1 MFSNEKTVEVKVEG
15 IEEPVQL
22 STSEFEH
29 VEGDDT
35 VPEDQRETMTQ
46 IVNYRGDHETDAGET
61 IHVHLRLAVQTTRH
75 TEPGEAQDGSDL
87 GVEDIASIQ
96 VLDTEGIE
104 KDQESGELVVDAEDL
119 IGEPFNAV
127 F

>member
-1 MFSNEKTVEVKVEG
+1 MFASDKTIEVRVEG
-15 IEEPVQL
+15 IDEPVQL
-22 STSEFEH
+22 PTSEFEH
-29 VEGDDT
+29 VEGDDN

-46 IVNYRGDHETDAGET
+46 IVSYRGDHETDAGET

-87 GVEDIASIQ
+87 VVEDIATIA
-96 VLDTEGIE
+96 VLENEGVA
-104 KDQESGELVVDAEDL
+104 KNPDSGELDLDAEDL